1 MPNINNMVFSQ
12 WATSASGGDV
22 PLISTDTED
31 GTICSYY
38 DHNGD
43 LRYISTTPSCAA
55 PVKNNV
61 TQQNKKEILEIV
73 TLVINEEVERMV
85 KKRLEKFQKDLED
98 YEECI
103 NDLHKKLSEAEA
115 KNNKLNDALEYY
127 HREFIRRIQRFELM
141 DFNR

>member
-1 MPNINNMVFSQ
+1 MPSSDDVAIYP
-12 WATSASGGDV
+12 WTTDATGGDI
-22 PLISTDTED
+22 PLIKTDTGD
-31 GTICSYY
+31 GTLYSYY

-43 LRYISTTPSCAA
+43 LRYISITPSFTA

-61 TQQNKKEILEIV
+61 TQQNKNEILQMV

-115 KNNKLNDALEYY
+115 KNNKLNEALEYY

-141 DFNR
+141 DFQK